1 MASFFQRKSTPVPQ
15 SENPYWMSFS
25 DMMSGMLIIFILI
38 CIALLYTLSQLE
50 KTVMENIDD
59 LRESTRVRSV
69 ILREIR
75 DRLNELG
82 IAVEITDNDSVLR
95 IPESSFHFKTGSYT
109 ITPELQPA
117 AEKIG
122 QVLYTTISQDRRWE
136 YLDTVF
142 VEGHTDSRDAPEYRK
157 GNWELSAMRAISLW
171 EFWISQPEYGE
182 AMKNL
187 KSREGDSGK
196 TRYLF
201 SVSGYAATRRVDEE
215 EATEEGL
222 RRNRRIDIRFTT
234 RQPTIMDMEKAIE
247 PIRGKE

>member
-1 MASFFQRKSTPVPQ
+1 MAAFFTRKDTPVPQ

-38 CIALLYTLSQLE
+38 CIALLYTLSQIE
-50 KTVMENIDD
+50 DKVTQNIDE

-69 ILREIR
+69 ILSEIR
-75 DRLNELG
+75 DRLTDLG
-82 IAVEITDNDSVLR
+82 IKVEITDNDSVLR
-95 IPESSFHFKTGSYT
+95 IPESSFHFETGSYE
-109 ITPELQPA
+109 ITKELQPT

-122 QVLYTTISQDRRWE
+122 RVLYTTISRDERWQ

-171 EFWISQPEYGE
+171 EFWISQPDYGE
-182 AMKNL
+182 ALKNL
-187 KSREGDSGK
+187 RSREGAGGRTK
-196 TRYLF
+196 YLF

-215 EATEEGL
+215 EASEEGL

-234 RQPTIMDMEKAIE
+234 RQPTIMDMERTIA
-247 PIRGKE
+247 PLRGS